1 MTISETITRSVE
13 MHRNVPGPP
22 ERVWQAMVEPSQA
35 AMWFAALARITAERG
50 GAYEL
55 FWQPDAPEH
64 NSTIGCRITAI
75 APCRYLAFTWRGPD
89 ELSAIMN
96 DGDPPPAPTH
106 VTITLTPTATG
117 TDVNV
122 LHTGF
127 GNDDGWADAAAW
139 HERSWI
145 ACLENLEAMLRDQPL
160 PHPWR

>member
-1 MTISETITRSVE
+1 MTISETVTCSVE
-13 MHRNVPGPP
+13 THRNVSGPP
-22 ERVWQAMVEPSQA
+22 ERVWQALVEPSQA
-35 AMWFAALARITAERG
+35 ALWFVAQARITAERS

-96 DGDPPPAPTH
+96 DGDPPPPPTH
-106 VTITLTPTATG
+106 ITITLTPTATG

-122 LHTGF
+122 RHTGF
-127 GNDDGWADAAAW
+127 RDDDGWPDAVA
-139 HERSWI
+139 
-145 ACLENLEAMLRDQPL
+145 
-160 PHPWR
+160 